1 MDRILLHSWYLS
13 LIGQFYIVFPLVVLI
28 INKLLG
34 QRNLKVAI
42 FTLTIFTLL
51 YPEHKFI
58 LTKADNLYYLSTM
71 RAWELLF
78 GASLA
83 FIKVNT
89 KLKKQWFYIGITF
102 LVFQILFTDDQ
113 NYNPLAV
120 FFVLLATALVIIA
133 NYQDSRLN
141 NRVVQ
146 FVGKSS
152 YSLYLWHW
160 PIMVFCSRLAIF
172 EATWFVVILILV
184 TWLLSYRF
192 EKLDK
197 KYFFLVST
205 IYFLLAASTIVVLA
219 LNKKG
224 IIELRHQSNHSTLNY
239 WNKYQGNGNLKE
251 IIVNSKK
258 DVDTLMV
265 GDSNLRHYLDF
276 FTRKINFQYIESA
289 GTISYGKNVHNLIT
303 DENSQAFQLYYNNLI
318 NAVKVLEKK
327 KVCKVVFANK
337 WQLYVE
343 NNTNLFVSSSFQN
356 DVLEGIIADIKGIIT
371 DYPNCKYYIIS
382 QPVRPNFAE
391 LNPVIDMY
399 YQGERY
405 KYLQQL
411 RELLGTSM
419 RTTFKPN
426 NLDSVRY
433 INLKLQEFASRYS
446 NLYFI
451 DRNIPVCNKID
462 ECLLINDKKPIYS
475 DVAHLSIFGGE
486 LVGKYILKNMQ

>member
-1 MDRILLHSWYLS
+1 M
-13 LIGQFYIVFPLVVLI
+13 
-28 INKLLG
+28 
-34 QRNLKVAI
+34 
-42 FTLTIFTLL
+42 
-51 YPEHKFI
+51 
-58 LTKADNLYYLSTM
+58 
-71 RAWELLF
+71 
-78 GASLA
+78 
-83 FIKVNT
+83 
-89 KLKKQWFYIGITF
+89 
-102 LVFQILFTDDQ
+102 
-113 NYNPLAV
+113 
-120 FFVLLATALVIIA
+120 
-133 NYQDSRLN
+133 
-141 NRVVQ
+141 
-146 FVGKSS
+146 
-152 YSLYLWHW
+152 
-160 PIMVFCSRLAIF
+160 
-172 EATWFVVILILV
+172 
-184 TWLLSYRF
+184 
-192 EKLDK
+192 
-197 KYFFLVST
+197 
-205 IYFLLAASTIVVLA
+205 
-219 LNKKG
+219 
-224 IIELRHQSNHSTLNY
+224 
-239 WNKYQGNGNLKE
+239 
-251 IIVNSKK
+251 
-258 DVDTLMV
+258 
-265 GDSNLRHYLDF
+265 
-276 FTRKINFQYIESA
+276 
-289 GTISYGKNVHNLIT
+289 
-303 DENSQAFQLYYNNLI
+303 
-318 NAVKVLEKK
+318 LEKK

-343 NNTNLFVSSSFQN
+343 NNTNLFVSSSFQD